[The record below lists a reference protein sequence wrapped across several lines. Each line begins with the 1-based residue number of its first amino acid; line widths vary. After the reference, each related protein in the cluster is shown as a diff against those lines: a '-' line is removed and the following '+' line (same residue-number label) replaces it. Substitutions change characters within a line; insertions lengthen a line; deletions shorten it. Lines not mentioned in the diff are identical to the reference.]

1 MTTNPN
7 TYTHIHDLQWL
18 ADYIRFCYEQEF
30 TPERTITEPRGVPSF
45 EIGGMYGELMQ
56 PFTHQERLLLTMALA
71 NTIYPQTWNVFAAA
85 AEAHKKNINLQQLG
99 FVQLPNH
106 PHLQATISTALFLL
120 GGKEASDQAPIWQLL
135 LPQANLRRLGALDL
149 PTTNALPP
157 IDTVLK
163 LSPRY
168 QYQLLTQAPWQ
179 PQYGAEFPATLLTT
193 GKTWDDLVVD
203 ERTEILLEQARK
215 WVRHYDEV
223 RQQPGMTEAKGYR
236 LLMAGPSGT
245 GKTLTAAL
253 LGQAAGKPL
262 YRIDV
267 SSIVDK
273 YVGET
278 SKRLRQVFD
287 LAEQHD
293 WILFFDEGDALFG
306 KRSSGTG
313 SSNERYANQ
322 EVAYLLYKLEEYQ
335 GMIFLATNHKGAID
349 AAFERRFDS
358 LVTFSKPDE
367 STRRRLWQHFFG
379 QGSGLEID
387 PHISAGNWREL
398 AEAAPVSAAWIEKF
412 YQYCVMQTTA
422 KHNRAI
428 SADDMRTYLHWFS
441 AERGYFDG
449 RAHGLFRRGGH

>member
-1 MTTNPN
+1 MHSINIE
-7 TYTHIHDLQWL
+7 TYPPMLQWL
-18 ADYIRFCYEQEF
+18 VSYLIVRCQQVAKPDTSQTLPQCPIL
-30 TPERTITEPRGVPSF
+30 PEAED
-45 EIGGMYGELMQ
+45 EWLL
-56 PFTHQERLLLTMALA
+56 PFSPDERLVIAIALA
-71 NTIYPQTWNVFAAA
+71 NASAPEIWDLLLDTAIDAGFDESAVNQLGLVQIPQT
-85 AEAHKKNINLQQLG
+85 KY
-99 FVQLPNH
+99 
-106 PHLQATISTALFLL
+106 LQASVGTAHFLLAKGDEYQAFWQLFL
-120 GGKEASDQAPIWQLL
+120 
-135 LPQANLRRLGALDL
+135 PQNAFRRLGVLVLSATDVL
-149 PTTNALPP
+149 PT
-157 IDTVLK
+157 IDTVLQ

-168 QYQLLTQAPWQ
+168 QHQLLTHTPWQ
-179 PQYGAEFPATLLTT
+179 PQYGAGFPATLLTT
-193 GKTWDDLVVD
+193 TKTWDDLVMD
-203 ERTEILLEQARK
+203 EKTEILLNQARK
-215 WVRHYDEV
+215 WVHHYDEV
-223 RQQPGMTEAKGYR
+223 CQQPGIVGAKGYR

-253 LGQAAGKPL
+253 LGQTANKPL

-278 SKRLRQVFD
+278 SKKLRQVFD

-306 KRSSGTG
+306 KRSSDTG

-349 AAFERRFDS
+349 PAFERRFDS

-367 STRRRLWQHFFG
+367 GTRRRLWQHFFG
-379 QGSGLEID
+379 QTSTLELD
-387 PHISAGNWREL
+387 PRIAGNWREL

-412 YQYCVMQTTA
+412 FQYCVMQTTA
-422 KHNRAI
+422 KRDRYI
-428 SADDMRTYLHWFS
+428 SAEDMRTYLHWFS

-449 RAHGLFRRGGH
+449 KAHRLFLRELVG

>member
-1 MTTNPN
+1 
-7 TYTHIHDLQWL
+7 LS
-18 ADYIRFCYEQEF
+18 QE
-30 TPERTITEPRGVPSF
+30 
-45 EIGGMYGELMQ
+45 
-56 PFTHQERLLLTMALA
+56 ERLIVAIALA
-71 NTIYPQTWNVFAAA
+71 NASAPEIWGMLLEIA
-85 AEAHKKNINLQQLG
+85 AEAGFDQQDLDQLG
-99 FVQLPNH
+99 LVQIPQTKY
-106 PHLQATISTALFLL
+106 LQASVGTARFLL
-120 GGKEASDQAPIWQLL
+120 AKESAKTFWQHL
-135 LPQANLRRLGALDL
+135 LPQANLRCLGVLDL
-149 PTTNALPP
+149 PATNALPA

-193 GKTWDDLVVD
+193 SKTWEDLVMD
-203 ERTEILLEQARK
+203 EKTEILLEQARK

-223 RQQPGMTEAKGYR
+223 RQQPGVTGAQGYR

-306 KRSSGTG
+306 KRSNGTG

-379 QGSGLEID
+379 QTGRLELD
-387 PHISAGNWREL
+387 PRISAGNWREL

-412 YQYCVMQTTA
+412 YQYCVMQATA
-422 KHNRAI
+422 KGDYSL
-428 SADDMRTYLHWFS
+428 SAEDMRTYLHWFS
-441 AERGYFDG
+441 AERGYF
-449 RAHGLFRRGGH
+449 